1 MFSTKYRNIAF
12 HVRQGLKYML
22 KEIGL
27 QDEKL
32 YWFLFVE
39 REQIKR
45 EGDIHPAFPN
55 IPRIFIYSYD
65 RILFNQLIKE
75 NCYRMENCIGLLK
88 RNE

>member
-45 EGDIHPAFPN
+45 GKGGRYTPSISK
-55 IPRIFIYSYD
+55 YSTY
-65 RILFNQLIKE
+65 L
-75 NCYRMENCIGLLK
+75 YLLL
-88 RNE
+88 R

>member
-1 MFSTKYRNIAF
+1 
-12 HVRQGLKYML
+12 ML
-22 KEIGL
+22 KEIDL

-39 REQIKR
+39 SEQIN
-45 EGDIHPAFPN
+45 GDIYPAFPN

-88 RNE
+88 TNK